1 MLGVIIGAL
10 PLHDG
15 YRHETA
21 LPIPIQFS
29 LQVHVALRNGRC
41 HKSDLRQFCETCNGD
56 LLEEAVVGGL
66 LRSRTASFA
75 AVTCS
80 VVSKHR
86 R

>member
-29 LQVHVALRNGRC
+29 LQAHVALRNGRC

-56 LLEEAVVGGL
+56 LLEEAGAAQQNGITCGGNML
-66 LRSRTASFA
+66 GSVKASQ
-75 AVTCS
+75 
-80 VVSKHR
+80 VSF
-86 R
+86 